1 MNRVIEDGV
10 HDGHIN
16 MSRDEALLSEVSRGG
31 FSARVYGWDEPWVTL
46 GRFQTPERALLA
58 GAPIKSIIRP
68 TGGKAVLH
76 GHDVT
81 LGLAASL
88 ESLGVQERK
97 ISAVYRAIIGPI
109 ISALQDCGLN
119 CDLAENTRFVASA
132 GKTADCFAHIAPNDV
147 VDVNTGAKVC
157 GCALRVVRDAVL
169 VQASIPAGKPL
180 VDPALV
186 FSSPALGVGYWRGDR
201 TQFAEALA
209 RHLSQIQI
217 ESART

>member
-16 MSRDEALLSEVSRGG
+16 MSRDEALLAEVSRGG

-46 GRFQTPERALLA
+46 GRFQTPERALLP
-58 GAPIKSIIRP
+58 GAPIPSIVRP

-81 LGLAASL
+81 LGLAANLDSL
-88 ESLGVQERK
+88 SVKERS
-97 ISAVYRAIIGPI
+97 ISAVYRAIISPL
-109 ISALQDCGLN
+109 ISALRESGLN

-147 VDVNTGAKVC
+147 VDVNTGTKVC

-169 VQASIPAGKPL
+169 VQASIPAGTPL
-180 VDPALV
+180 IDPTQV
-186 FSSPALGVGYWRGDR
+186 FASPALGVGFWPGDR
-201 TQFAEALA
+201 SQFADALA
-209 RHLSQIQI
+209 VHL
-217 ESART
+217 RLM

>member
-16 MSRDEALLSEVSRGG
+16 MSRDEALLAEVSRGG
-31 FSARVYGWDEPWVTL
+31 FFARVYGWDGPWVTL
-46 GRFQTPERALLA
+46 GRFQTPERALLP
-58 GAPIKSIIRP
+58 GAPIQSIVRP

-81 LGLAASL
+81 LGLAANL
-88 ESLGVQERK
+88 DSLGVKERS
-97 ISAVYRAIIGPI
+97 ISAVYRAIISPL
-109 ISALQDCGLN
+109 ISALQESGLN

-147 VDVNTGAKVC
+147 VDVNTGTKVC

-169 VQASIPAGKPL
+169 VQASIPAGTPL
-180 VDPALV
+180 IDPTQV
-186 FSSPALGVGYWRGDR
+186 FASPALGVGFWPGDR
-201 TQFAEALA
+201 SQFADALA
-209 RHLSQIQI
+209 GHL
-217 ESART
+217 RLM